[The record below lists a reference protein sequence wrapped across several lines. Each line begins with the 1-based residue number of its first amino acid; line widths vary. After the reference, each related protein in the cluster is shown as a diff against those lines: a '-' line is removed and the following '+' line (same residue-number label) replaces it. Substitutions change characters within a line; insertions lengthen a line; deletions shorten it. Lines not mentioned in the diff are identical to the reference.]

1 MSKSSL
7 YSKAYQFYE
16 KTVPTKYE
24 EYKRQVP
31 FKITE
36 QPPDQIH
43 DQIHDQ
49 IPDVVKSEKIK
60 NTSNPTIWGPS
71 FWFTIHNG
79 ICTYPISASLIQK
92 ERMKGFI
99 LGIPVMLPCEICKVH
114 ATHYIDDIKKQLD
127 IICSGRDSL
136 FKWSVDFHNSVNK
149 RNNKKEL
156 SQEEARKIY
165 QY

>member
-16 KTVPTKYE
+16 KNVPIKYE
-24 EYKRQVP
+24 EYKRQES

-36 QPPDQIH
+36 QTPIQTPIQTA
-43 DQIHDQ
+43 Q
-49 IPDVVKSEKIK
+49 VVKSNKPE
-60 NTSNPTIWGPS
+60 NTSNPSIWGPS

-99 LGIPVMLPCEICKVH
+99 LGIPAMLPCEICKVH
-114 ATHYIDDIKKQLD
+114 ATHYIDDVKKQLD

-156 SQEEARKIY
+156 SYEEARKIY

>member
-7 YSKAYQFYE
+7 YSKSYQFYE

-24 EYKRQVP
+24 EYKRQPP
-31 FKITE
+31 F
-36 QPPDQIH
+36 QPPVQIPV
-43 DQIHDQ
+43 QIPVQ
-49 IPDVVKSEKIK
+49 PPDVVKSEKIK
-60 NTSNPTIWGPS
+60 NTSNPAIWGPS

-149 RNNKKEL
+149 RNNKKEI
-156 SQEEARKIY
+156 SYEEAYKIY